1 MNFAIIFRIR
11 NRQEDYAECF
21 RFYNQLFWD
30 RELTLEKIPRVC
42 AGYFWKRDYDRRYP
56 YDIERYGVMEWNSQA
71 LQYAVINPAK
81 LRLHFQVCLEEDQ
94 DIVNFIY
101 FFASRQ
107 AICTEMSLVIDTKD
121 MSDDMKIGEYLYFL
135 NPIVKNSVFIR
146 TKDHVDQYNVIH
158 HLPGTVNDRIAGF
171 QLTKFLPLLEISEE
185 TYQYLSSPVSR
196 LVPKGCMESLR
207 SRERR
212 DAGSWEGKLMDT
224 CKRLFTRYSGLK
236 STELFYSEEFY
247 SLIKNIPVL
256 TFLFLCAFRNHCAER
271 RSVFDIEELKLEISD
286 ARDFSEGIL
295 QIIENIVFH
304 SQHQKGYFSFRI
316 HDRYVSGKKEEK
328 ADNIYLKKEY
338 GNYITKMDVNGYET
352 YLELFV
358 VDSCFSGKAVTN
370 ENILCRQ
377 FIKNLQKRGRRDGES
392 QKFVSHFQKLSV
404 ADFFMPDKWKVYY
417 EQADN
422 IIEHYG
428 IQLFDKIVTS
438 CDGLFELISTS
449 GYTTGKNNFYCSEEM
464 DINEKG
470 CIAGTQYKILLP
482 LAQRN
487 FKQEYTGVDF
497 TDWPRGSGRKYL
509 GQNFSLRTLDFPRE
523 MMKEYNRKK
532 AAADTEKESQRKLVE
547 FTENKLFD
555 CYKRAKEETEGKS
568 VILQVLL
575 ADIVGVSLIEIV
587 FKGFLKALVKIREF
601 YGMDFP
607 IYLVFGNLSQEFVSE
622 FSRLMGIYYYK
633 VGKSQWMR
641 HTQLY
646 FWTKEFYEDLIIAG
660 ECLSGVREYIFQR
673 AALKG
678 IYPSW
683 LFFLNYIWKKCMPS
697 EEGEYEKDEIL
708 PYEVLAEYNGETLFQ
723 HIVNRTVQ
731 TEIYDRNLGCCM
743 KDIHVQLGARVH
755 VMKFFDGQTLFL
767 NNYFSSNYAYIVV
780 KRLYADVIGMLAAKE
795 KKKILLIGY
804 ESYSEML
811 LVEVEEM
818 LQNLIDDY
826 ESGTAES
833 GTASVEILPY
843 IIAEN
848 VESGMAFR
856 AETGQVQ
863 EQCREILQDYDI
875 SELAIVLIIP
885 INSTLTTFSK
895 VIVCLNRLFEKKIS
909 NAQNWVNFAVIVLR
923 DNPEKIRDKKA
934 GIQKS
939 GTEKGGEEEEYK
951 SRNMTEIEETFWKEI
966 DEKNKVVRL
975 LSDDSKIQYLTMVPG
990 EWELP
995 LECTKCFP
1003 QKYIHEKPLVKTNR
1017 SGLSPMIQIGKKQKG
1032 QGNLQKENM
1041 QRLNALSDVLIYKH
1055 VYRKDNHYLYYFD
1068 TNQLYSRNK
1077 TDIEGWLTGLREK
1090 ELLGKR
1096 QYHFIVSPLHDSN
1109 AGFVESVNRNIFGN
1123 TAHIIRLEFN
1133 KMYRSNFRMQY
1144 SYLRVLYSNLLKASL
1159 VVNDYFEINFY
1170 FVDDEIVSGK
1180 TFLRAKSLLQSLLMD
1195 ENNAKVKINIFQRIY
1210 VLIDRLSDA
1219 SKDNYIS
1226 NKNYFYSYVK
1236 FNISAIQN
1244 HDDFCYMCT
1253 LVKNAE
1259 RYKYMSATNEMDRA
1273 WKDIESKFQLKKYTD
1288 KVHKEEKEDKEGLQK
1303 YRNRMLAAHYAEAAF
1318 QTVSLSENMEKYCEC
1333 IIRELLYKRMSKKK
1347 DVISGSENNRQIFT
1361 SYIKILSR
1369 PFLVYKS
1376 EVKEAALRLLL
1387 IFMEV
1392 FLGEDA
1398 ETLLEGEMP
1407 EIYRKELLAI
1417 CRVLEV
1423 WRERRNL
1430 ETYKL
1435 LIDFMEQLTDMDST
1449 YIIRQENI
1457 EKIFRLFDSIA
1468 HNIDLAQVGMNREKF
1483 ELQYTVFIKQL
1494 TSSED
1499 DETKS
1504 MRVEKLFLTGCEG
1517 DGAALSETFIDGFG
1531 LESDFGQKVLI
1542 ENTKVIYDAV
1552 KYLAGQISEDL
1563 IQKYII
1569 YLKGDDSAKK
1579 MRILI
1584 HEKFGETVGER
1595 LKNEAESELQNF
1607 RNILTMFGY
1616 NINDP
1621 AAIRMIN
1628 AQCMRYILMFREDAF
1643 NADFDKFYKELYLLY
1658 RESGDA
1664 GKVQLLMIQNEEE
1677 GFWGNGEPYVI
1688 FDDRNEDNGCRQV
1701 KLVDQPLA
1709 TRDEIQNCKYQMDTY
1724 YIDREKKKV
1733 ILKYD
1738 IGKSR
1743 EHIYAVLQFDNMQ
1756 DMKKVVFLVRL
1767 LLIYRS
1773 RTRNRMKQDFGNH
1786 LFQNLC
1792 QAKQYATFLEHFKNV
1807 THSDPEKEQA
1817 VAVLTTIL
1825 NKSTGEMKSEQEKYY
1840 IATCYKL
1847 LADINISTLYHNIIA
1862 NKVMNNTFDTEDFW
1876 DHIIFRDTD
1885 ILRKMNGIVFERSRG
1900 ICSDDM
1906 PEVIIHENLKGRQ
1919 YCYLGIGVHCT
1930 PLLILSVIQNAYK
1943 YGDNSVPIEIWYE
1956 QTEKYEHKLEY
1967 LCVSNGFTGERE
1979 KMKTIFREC
1988 IMNPIGRRKLLTE
2001 DKEGITL
2008 FSINVFCQTLFR
2020 EIFKDKKDKI
2030 PEQMLEVCLEES
2042 SVVVKLPI
2050 MGGRI

>member
-1 MNFAIIFRIR
+1 MNFVIVFRIK

-21 RFYNQLFWD
+21 RFYNQLFWNP
-30 RELTLEKIPRVC
+30 ELTVEKVPRVC
-42 AGYFWKRDYDRRYP
+42 IGYFVDRNYDRRYP
-56 YDIERYGVMEWNSQA
+56 YDIERFGAAEWNSQA
-71 LQYAVINPAK
+71 LQYAMKNPAG
-81 LRLHFQVCLEEDQ
+81 LRLHFQVYLEEDQ

-107 AICTEMSLVIDTKD
+107 VIYAEMSLVIDTKD
-121 MSDDMKIGEYLYFL
+121 ISDDMKIGEYLYFL
-135 NPIVKNSVFIR
+135 SPTIKNSVFIR
-146 TKDHVDQYNVIH
+146 TKDNVDQYNVIH
-158 HLPGTVNDRIAGF
+158 HLPGTVNNRIAGF

-185 TYQYLSSPVSR
+185 TYKYLSSPVSKF
-196 LVPKGCMESLR
+196 VTKGCIGNLGSETRKES
-207 SRERR
+207 
-212 DAGSWEGKLMDT
+212 GSWEAKLMDT
-224 CKRLFTRYSGLK
+224 CKRLFTRYFSSK
-236 STELFYSEEFY
+236 SRELLSSKEFY
-247 SLIKNIPVL
+247 SIIKNIPVL

-271 RSVFDIEELKLEISD
+271 RNVFDIEELKLEISD

-304 SQHQKGYFSFRI
+304 SQRKKGFFSFRI
-316 HDRYVSGKKEEK
+316 HDRYVSGRKEERT
-328 ADNIYLKKEY
+328 DNVYLKKEY
-338 GNYITKMDVNGYET
+338 GNYISHMDEKGYEI

-358 VDSCFSGKAVTN
+358 VDSRFSTNEVTN
-370 ENILCRQ
+370 ENILCKQ
-377 FIKNLQKRGRRDGES
+377 FIKNLQDRGQKDGKS
-392 QKFVSHFQKLSV
+392 QKFISHFQKLKV
-404 ADFFMPDKWKVYY
+404 ADFFKPNIWKTYY

-438 CDGLFELISTS
+438 CDGFFELVSTG
-449 GYTTGKNNFYCSEEM
+449 GYITENNNFYCSEEM

-497 TDWPRGSGRKYL
+497 TDWPKSGEQKYL
-509 GQNFSLRTLDFPRE
+509 GQNFCLQTVDFTRE
-523 MMKEYNRKK
+523 IMKEYRYKK
-532 AAADTEKESQRKLVE
+532 ETVETEKESQRKLVE
-547 FTENKLFD
+547 FTKNKLFD
-555 CYKRAKEETEGKS
+555 CYKNAKEEAEGKS
-568 VILQVLL
+568 VILQFLL

-587 FKGFLKALVKIREF
+587 FKGFLKALVKIREC
-601 YGMDFP
+601 YGMNSLL
-607 IYLVFGNLSQEFVSE
+607 YLVFGNLSQEFVSE

-633 VGKSQWMR
+633 VGTSKWMR

-660 ECLSGVREYIFQR
+660 ECLSGVRECIFQR

-683 LFFLNYIWKKCMPS
+683 LFFLNYIWKKCMSS
-697 EEGEYEKDEIL
+697 EEGECEKDEIL
-708 PYEVLAEYNGETLFQ
+708 PYEILVEYNGETLFQ

-743 KDIHVQLGARVH
+743 KDIHVQLGSRVH

-767 NNYFSSNYAYIVV
+767 NNYFSSNYAYIVA
-780 KRLYADVIGMLAAKE
+780 KKLCAGVIDMLENKE

-811 LVEVEEM
+811 LVEVEEI
-818 LQNLIDDY
+818 LQNLIDGY
-826 ESGTAES
+826 GRCTVEKGTV
-833 GTASVEILPY
+833 SVEVLPY

-848 VESGMAFR
+848 MEGGMTFR

-863 EQCREILQDYDI
+863 DKCREILQDYDI

-895 VIVCLNRLFEKKIS
+895 VIECLNRLFEKKIS
-909 NAQNWVNFAVIVLR
+909 NAGIWVNFAIIVLR
-923 DNPEKIRDKKA
+923 DNPEKIKNEKMRTKKRV
-934 GIQKS
+934 IEENKS
-939 GTEKGGEEEEYK
+939 
-951 SRNMTEIEETFWKEI
+951 SNMTEIEQIFWKEI
-966 DEKNKVVRL
+966 DEKDKVIRL
-975 LSDDSKIQYLTMVPG
+975 LSDDSKIQYLTMVPS

-1032 QGNLQKENM
+1032 RGNLQQENM
-1041 QRLNALSDVLIYKH
+1041 RRLNALSDVLIYKH

-1068 TNQLYSRNK
+1068 TNQFYSKNK
-1077 TDIEGWLTGLREK
+1077 TEIEEWLAGLREAK
-1090 ELLGKR
+1090 LLKKR

-1123 TAHIIRLEFN
+1123 NAHIIRLEFN
-1133 KMYRSNFRMQY
+1133 KIYRSNFHMQY
-1144 SYLRVLYSNLLKASL
+1144 SYLRVLYSNLLKASSA
-1159 VVNDYFEINFY
+1159 VNDYFEINFY

-1195 ENNAKVKINIFQRIY
+1195 EGNERVKINIFQRIY

-1226 NKNYFYSYVK
+1226 NKDHFYSYVK

-1273 WKDIESKFQLKKYTD
+1273 WKETESKFQLKKYTD
-1288 KVHKEEKEDKEGLQK
+1288 KEYKEDLQK

-1318 QTVSLSENMEKYCEC
+1318 QTVSLSENVEKYCEC
-1333 IIRELLYKRMSKKK
+1333 IVRELLYKRMSKKK
-1347 DVISGSENNRQIFT
+1347 DVISSSENNRQIFT

-1376 EVKEAALRLLL
+1376 EVKEASLRLLL
-1387 IFMEV
+1387 IFMEI
-1392 FLGEDA
+1392 FLGED
-1398 ETLLEGEMP
+1398 EEMLLKGEVP
-1407 EIYRKELLAI
+1407 ESYRKELLAI

-1423 WRERRNL
+1423 WRERKNI

-1449 YIIRQENI
+1449 YIIRRENI
-1457 EKIFRLFDSIA
+1457 EKIFQLFDSIDQNA
-1468 HNIDLAQVGMNREKF
+1468 DLTQMSIDREKF
-1483 ELQYTVFIKQL
+1483 ELQYTIFIKQL

-1504 MRVEKLFLTGCEG
+1504 MRVEKLFLTGCEV
-1517 DGAALSETFIDGFG
+1517 DEIVENNEFVIDFG
-1531 LESDFGQKVLI
+1531 LESDFGKKVLI

-1552 KYLAGQISEDL
+1552 KYLTGQISEDL
-1563 IQKYII
+1563 IQQYIA
-1569 YLKGDDSAKK
+1569 YLKGDESGR
-1579 MRILI
+1579 MLRNLVY
-1584 HEKFGETVGER
+1584 EKFGELVGER

-1607 RNILTMFGY
+1607 KNILNMFGY
-1616 NINDP
+1616 NINDD
-1621 AAIRMIN
+1621 AVIRMIS
-1628 AQCMRYILMFREDAF
+1628 AQCMRYILMFRENAF

-1664 GKVQLLMIQNEEE
+1664 SKVQLLMIQDKME
-1677 GFWGNGEPYVI
+1677 GFWCGGEPYVI
-1688 FDDRNEDNGCRQV
+1688 FDDRNEDNGWRQV

-1724 YIDREKKKV
+1724 YVDREKKKV

-1738 IGKSR
+1738 IGKSK
-1743 EHIYAVLQFDNMQ
+1743 EHIYAVLQFDDMQ
-1756 DMKKVVFLVRL
+1756 DMKKVIFMVRL

-1825 NKSTGEMKSEQEKYY
+1825 KKSTGVVKSEQEKYY
-1840 IATCYKL
+1840 IAACYKL
-1847 LADINISTLYHNIIA
+1847 LADINVSTLYHNIIA
-1862 NKVMNNTFDTEDFW
+1862 NKVMNNAIDTEDFW
-1876 DHIIFRDTD
+1876 DHIIFQDKD

-1900 ICSDDM
+1900 VCSEDVS
-1906 PEVIIHENLKGRQ
+1906 EIIINKNLKGKE

-1930 PLLILSVIQNAYK
+1930 PLLILSIIQNAYK
-1943 YGDNSVPIEIWYE
+1943 YGDNGVPIEIWYE

-1967 LCVSNGFTGERE
+1967 LCISNGFTGKWE
-1979 KMKTIFREC
+1979 KVETIFREC
-1988 IMNPIGRRKLLTE
+1988 IMHPIGRRKLLTE

-2008 FSINVFCQTLFR
+2008 FSTNVFCQTLFR
-2020 EIFKDKKDKI
+2020 EMFNDKKYKI
-2030 PEQMLEVCLEES
+2030 PEQMIEVCMEEGRIT
-2042 SVVVKLPI
+2042 VKLPI

>member
-1 MNFAIIFRIR
+1 MNFVIVFRIK
-11 NRQEDYAECF
+11 NQQEDYAECF
-21 RFYNQLFWD
+21 RFYNQLFWNQ
-30 RELTLEKIPRVC
+30 ELTVQKIPRVC
-42 AGYFWKRDYDRRYP
+42 IGFFWDRSYGKRYS
-56 YDIERYGVMEWNSQA
+56 YDIERFGVAEWNSQA
-71 LQYAVINPAK
+71 LQYAMEHPAE
-81 LRLHFQVCLEEDQ
+81 LRLHFQVYLEEDQ

-107 AICTEMSLVIDTKD
+107 AIHTEMSLVIDTKD
-121 MSDDMKIGEYLYFL
+121 ISDDMKIGEYLYFL
-135 NPIVKNSVFIR
+135 NPVIKNSVFIR
-146 TKDHVDQYNVIH
+146 TKDNVDQYNVIH
-158 HLPGTVNDRIAGF
+158 HLPGTMNDRIAGF

-185 TYQYLSSPVSR
+185 TYKFLSSPVSKH
-196 LVPKGCMESLR
+196 VPKGYRGSLTSEAR
-207 SRERR
+207 KEL
-212 DAGSWEGKLMDT
+212 GSWEAKLLDT
-224 CKRLFTRYSGLK
+224 CKRLFTRYSSLK
-236 STELFYSEEFY
+236 STELLYSEEFY
-247 SLIKNIPVL
+247 SIIKNIPVL

-271 RSVFDIEELKLEISD
+271 RSVFDIEKLKLEISD

-295 QIIENIVFH
+295 QIIENIVLH
-304 SQHQKGYFSFRI
+304 SQHQRGYFSFRI
-316 HDRYVSGKKEEK
+316 HDRYVSGRKEKKT
-328 ADNIYLKKEY
+328 DNVYLKKEY
-338 GNYITKMDVNGYET
+338 GNYIAKMDGNEYEI
-352 YLELFV
+352 YMELFV
-358 VDSCFSGKAVTN
+358 VDSCFSVDVATN

-377 FIKNLQKRGRRDGES
+377 FIKNLQDRGRKDGES
-392 QKFVSHFQKLSV
+392 QKFISHFQKLSV
-404 ADFFMPDKWKVYY
+404 ADFFRPDKWKTYY

-438 CDGLFELISTS
+438 CDGFFELISTG
-449 GYTTGKNNFYCSEEM
+449 GYTTENNNFYCSEEM

-497 TDWPRGSGRKYL
+497 TDWPKNDGRKYL
-509 GQNFSLRTLDFPRE
+509 GQNFCFQTVDFSRE
-523 MMKEYNRKK
+523 IMKEHNRKK
-532 AAADTEKESQRKLVE
+532 AIVESEKESQRKLVE
-547 FTENKLFD
+547 FIKNKLFD
-555 CYKRAKEETEGKS
+555 CYKSAEAEAEGKS
-568 VILQVLL
+568 VILQILL

-587 FKGFLKALVKIREF
+587 FKGFLKALVKIREC
-601 YGMDFP
+601 YGLDSP
-607 IYLVFGNLSQEFVSE
+607 LYLVFGNLSQEFISE

-633 VGKSQWMR
+633 IGTSKWMR

-660 ECLSGVREYIFQR
+660 ECLSGVRECIFQR

-683 LFFLNYIWKKCMPS
+683 LFFLNYIWKKCMVS
-697 EEGEYEKDEIL
+697 EDREYEKDEIL
-708 PYEVLAEYNGETLFQ
+708 PYEVLVEYNGNTLFQ
-723 HIVNRTVQ
+723 HIVNQTVQ

-743 KDIHVQLGARVH
+743 KDIHVQLGSRVH

-767 NNYFSSNYAYIVV
+767 NNYFSSNYAYIIV
-780 KRLYADVIGMLAAKE
+780 KRLYADVVGMLETNE

-811 LVEVEEM
+811 LVEVEEI
-818 LQNLIDDY
+818 LQNLIDGY
-826 ESGTAES
+826 RSCAVENGTV
-833 GTASVEILPY
+833 SVEILPY

-848 VESGMAFR
+848 VESGMTFR
-856 AETGQVQ
+856 AETGQMQ
-863 EQCREILQDYDI
+863 DKCREILQDYDI

-895 VIVCLNRLFEKKIS
+895 VIACLNRLFEKKIS
-909 NAQNWVNFAVIVLR
+909 NAGICVCVNFAIIVLR
-923 DNPEKIRDKKA
+923 DNPEKIKDEKMETKREV
-934 GIQKS
+934 
-939 GTEKGGEEEEYK
+939 TEESR
-951 SRNMTEIEETFWKEI
+951 SRNMTEIEGIFWKEI
-966 DEKNKVVRL
+966 DEKNKVISL
-975 LSDDSKIQYLTMVPG
+975 LSDDSKIQYLTMVPS

-1032 QGNLQKENM
+1032 QGNLHQENM
-1041 QRLNALSDVLIYKH
+1041 RRLNALSDVLIYKH

-1068 TNQLYSRNK
+1068 TNQFYTRSK
-1077 TDIEGWLTGLREK
+1077 TDIEEWLTGLREK
-1090 ELLGKR
+1090 KLLRKR

-1123 TAHIIRLEFN
+1123 NAHIIRLEFN
-1133 KMYRSNFRMQY
+1133 KIYRSNFHMQY
-1144 SYLRVLYSNLLKASL
+1144 SYLRVLYSNLLKASSA
-1159 VVNDYFEINFY
+1159 VNDHFEINFY

-1195 ENNAKVKINIFQRIY
+1195 EGNERVKINVFQRVY

-1226 NKNYFYSYVK
+1226 NKDYFYSYVK

-1273 WKDIESKFQLKKYTD
+1273 WKDTESKFQLKMYTD
-1288 KVHKEEKEDKEGLQK
+1288 KEHRENKEGKEDLQK
-1303 YRNRMLAAHYAEAAF
+1303 YRNRMLAAHYADAAF

-1333 IIRELLYKRMSKKK
+1333 IVRELLYKRMSKKNDMVSSSK
-1347 DVISGSENNRQIFT
+1347 NNRQIFT

-1376 EVKEAALRLLL
+1376 EVKEASLKLLL

-1398 ETLLEGEMP
+1398 ETLLEGEVS
-1407 EIYRKELLAI
+1407 ESYRKELLAI
-1417 CRVLEV
+1417 CRVLKV
-1423 WRERRNL
+1423 WRERKNI
-1430 ETYKL
+1430 ETYRL

-1449 YIIRQENI
+1449 YIIRRENI
-1457 EKIFRLFDSIA
+1457 EKIFRLFDDID
-1468 HNIDLAQVGMNREKF
+1468 HNVDLAQVRSDREKF
-1483 ELQYTVFIKQL
+1483 ELQYTIFIKQL

-1504 MRVEKLFLTGCEG
+1504 MRVENLFLTGYE
-1517 DGAALSETFIDGFG
+1517 IDKIVPNDEFVADFG
-1531 LESDFGQKVLI
+1531 VESDFGQKVLI

-1552 KYLAGQISEDL
+1552 KYLVGQISEDL
-1563 IQKYII
+1563 IQKYIM
-1569 YLKGDDSAKK
+1569 YLKGDDSGK
-1579 MRILI
+1579 MVRELI
-1584 HEKFGETVGER
+1584 HEKFGKIVEER

-1607 RNILTMFGY
+1607 KNILTMFGY
-1616 NINDP
+1616 NINNP
-1621 AAIRMIN
+1621 ATIHMIN

-1658 RESGDA
+1658 RESGDVD
-1664 GKVQLLMIQNEEE
+1664 KVQLLMIQNKVE
-1677 GFWGNGEPYVI
+1677 GFWSSGEPYVI
-1688 FDDRNEDNGCRQV
+1688 FDDRNNDNGWRQV
-1701 KLVDQPLA
+1701 KLADQPIA

-1724 YIDREKKKV
+1724 YVDKANKKV

-1738 IGKSR
+1738 IGKSK
-1743 EHIYAVLQFDNMQ
+1743 EYIYTVLQFDDIQ
-1756 DMKKVVFLVRL
+1756 DMKKVVFMVRL

-1825 NKSTGEMKSEQEKYY
+1825 NKSTRTVKSEQEKYY
-1840 IATCYKL
+1840 IAACYKL

-1862 NKVMNNTFDTEDFW
+1862 NKVMNNALDTEDFW
-1876 DHIIFRDTD
+1876 EHIIFQDTD

-1900 ICSDDM
+1900 VCSEEM
-1906 PEVIIHENLKGRQ
+1906 SKIIIHGNLKGKE

-1930 PLLILSVIQNAYK
+1930 PLLILSIIQNAYK
-1943 YGDNSVPIEIWYE
+1943 YGDNKVPIEIWYE

-1967 LCVSNGFTGERE
+1967 LCISNGFTGKRE
-1979 KMKTIFREC
+1979 KVETIFREC
-1988 IMNPIGRRKLLTE
+1988 ITNPIGRRRLLTE

-2008 FSINVFCQTLFR
+2008 FSTNVFCQTLFR
-2020 EIFKDKKDKI
+2020 EIFKGKKHKI
-2030 PEQMLEVCLEES
+2030 PEQMIEVCFEEGR
-2042 SVVVKLPI
+2042 VIVKLPI